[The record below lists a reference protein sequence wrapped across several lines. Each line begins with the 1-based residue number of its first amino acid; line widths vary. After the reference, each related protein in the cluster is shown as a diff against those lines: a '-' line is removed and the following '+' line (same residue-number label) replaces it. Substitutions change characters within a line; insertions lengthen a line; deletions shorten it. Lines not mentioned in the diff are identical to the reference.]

1 MNSRCSSMLNYH
13 HLIAKLSDEDIR
25 KILDKHFKE
34 EKSKKTRNDTIVL
47 GTNITKTKNKKNSR
61 KLLSRFFDCFSH

>member
-34 EKSKKTRNDTIVL
+34 EKSRKTRNDTIVL

>member
-34 EKSKKTRNDTIVL
+34 EKSRKNSNDKIILGKKI
-47 GTNITKTKNKKNSR
+47 TKNKKNSR